1 MPVYFS
7 YGVLAAVNSLAS
19 TVHAGLAVVAPN
31 GASPLA
37 EASAHGAKATSTG
50 MHQFM
55 QLFGWAMWPLWLCSI
70 ILIALILERRKKLAA
85 AAVYDPVLLDQ
96 CCSLI
101 GAGKTADAEQAARG
115 NDTVIGRAWAQGL
128 HEFQLGGVALADALT
143 TASSLALKPLKRN
156 LGAIATI
163 AAISPLFGLLG
174 TIIGMILT
182 FSQINADGGADKA
195 ELAGGISM
203 ALFTTAAGLIVAI
216 PAIIANRW
224 FGAKLT
230 SHAEIVEAAINR
242 AQYRLTHFQS
252 LGHAANPLAP
262 LASPAAP
269 APAATTSA
277 GLENAGL
284 APTGSVTTG
293 SDSGAA

>member
-1 MPVYFS
+1 MMSMPVCFFL
-7 YGVLAAVNSLAS
+7 GLPAVQSNLSNG
-19 TVHAGLAVVAPN
+19 VHAWLAVVGLAAGSPAAETVKQA
-31 GASPLA
+31 GA
-37 EASAHGAKATSTG
+37 G
-50 MHQFM
+50 MNQFM

-85 AAVYDPVLLDQ
+85 AAVYDPALLDH

-230 SHAEIVEAAINR
+230 SHAEVVEAAINR

-252 LGHAANPLAP
+252 LGQTPTTAPPMTPLNT
-262 LASPAAP
+262 PAAP
-269 APAATTSA
+269 AAA
-277 GLENAGL
+277 
-284 APTGSVTTG
+284 GSSPPNPELG
-293 SDSGAA
+293 EA